1 MRSPDL
7 RIIGRD
13 LGLICALV
21 GVMSLATLAVA
32 AAWGE
37 HEMFFPF
44 AAAGGLALVLAA
56 SLYFPLRG
64 GKEAHLKHGLIIA
77 ALGWLLVAML
87 GAVPFLLSAQGTH
100 AGAASVFADYGNAVF
115 EAMSGFT
122 TTGLSV
128 VSHPENL
135 PHALQW
141 WRSFMQWV
149 GGIGIIV
156 MVLGFVPTPI
166 RPGRGLFFAERDS
179 KIHPTIAATI
189 RTMWWIYL
197 LYTFVGVVVLWGVGM
212 GMWDAINHSMAALST
227 GGFSTVSASLGHYPG
242 WGVQVATVVLM
253 LLGAMSFATHYDLLQ
268 GKKLNLRSN
277 FYQAR
282 WLLFFCGGS
291 AVLLMLQT
299 VLSGGS
305 PSLASSAFQAISAA
319 TTTGFATESLAT
331 WSEASKLILIVTMF
345 VGGAT
350 GSTAGGIKVMRAVVL
365 IRGMGWWLSKT
376 ISSPKKVLGFRIG
389 SEKLTSEEAD
399 ARVQGAA
406 VIFFA
411 WLVCTLGGTLILMH
425 FVPNTY
431 TLADSL
437 FEVVSAQSTVGL
449 SVGIT
454 HAEMSVVAKIVLIL
468 NMWMG
473 RLEVLP
479 VLVMFRAIFRGLD

>member
-1 MRSPDL
+1 MRSADL
-7 RIIGRD
+7 RIIARD

-21 GVMSLATLAVA
+21 GVMSLATLTVA

-37 HEMFFPF
+37 HQMFVPF
-44 AAAGGLALVLAA
+44 AGTGGLALALAA
-56 SLYFPLRG
+56 ALYLPLRG

-77 ALGWLLVAML
+77 AMGWLLVAML
-87 GAVPFLLSAQGTH
+87 GAVPFLLAAGGPDSGSAG
-100 AGAASVFADYGNAVF
+100 VFSSYGNAVF

-128 VSHPENL
+128 VAHPENL
-135 PHALQW
+135 PHTLQW
-141 WRSFMQWV
+141 WRSFTQWI
-149 GGIGIIV
+149 GGIGVIV
-156 MVLGFVPTPI
+156 MVLGFIPTPI

-179 KIHPTIAATI
+179 KIHPSIAATI

-197 LYTFVGVVVLWGVGM
+197 LYTFIGIVLLWGIGM
-212 GMWDAINHSMAALST
+212 GMWDAINHSMTALST
-227 GGFSTVSASLGHYPG
+227 GGFSTMSESMGHYPG
-242 WGVQVATVVLM
+242 WSVRLVTVLLM

-268 GKKLNLRSN
+268 GKRLGFRAN

-282 WLLFFCGGS
+282 WLFLFCGG
-291 AVLLMLQT
+291 AALVLLLQS
-299 VLSGGS
+299 VLSGVS
-305 PSLASSAFQAISAA
+305 PSRAAAAYQAVSAA
-319 TTTGFATESLAT
+319 TTTGFQTEPLTS
-331 WSEASKLILIVTMF
+331 WSEASKLILIVAMF
-345 VGGAT
+345 IGGAT

-365 IRGMGWWLSKT
+365 LRGMGWWLSKT
-376 ISSPKKVLGFRIG
+376 ISSPRKVLGFRIG
-389 SEKLTSEEAD
+389 SEKLSPEEAD
-399 ARVQGAA
+399 SRVQGAA

-425 FVPNTY
+425 FIPDTY

-454 HAEMSVVAKIVLIL
+454 HAEMSLVAKIVLIL

-479 VLVMFRAIFRGLD
+479 VLVTFRAIFRGLD

>member
-1 MRSPDL
+1 MRTADL
-7 RIIGRD
+7 RIIARD

-21 GVMSLATLAVA
+21 GVMLLATLAVA
-32 AAWGE
+32 LAWGE
-37 HEMFFPF
+37 QQMLFPF
-44 AAAGGLALVLAA
+44 GVASGVALVLAA
-56 SLYFPLRG
+56 TLYLPFRSG
-64 GKEAHLKHGLIIA
+64 AEAHLKHGLIIA

-87 GAVPFLLSAQGTH
+87 GGIPFLLAAGSSDP
-100 AGAASVFADYGNAVF
+100 GAASVFSHYGNAVF

-128 VSHPENL
+128 VTHPENL
-135 PHALQW
+135 PRTLQW
-141 WRSFMQWV
+141 WRSFTQWI
-149 GGIGIIV
+149 GGIGVIV
-156 MVLGFVPTPI
+156 MVLGFIPTPI
-166 RPGRGLFFAERDS
+166 RAGRGLFFAERDS
-179 KIHPTIAATI
+179 KIHPSITATI

-197 LYTFVGVVVLWGVGM
+197 LYTFMGIVLLWGIGM
-212 GMWDAINHSMAALST
+212 GMWDAINHSMTALST
-227 GGFSTVSASLGHYPG
+227 GGFSTMSESMGHYPA
-242 WGVQVATVVLM
+242 WGVRLVTVLLM

-268 GKKLNLRSN
+268 GKRPDLRSN

-282 WLLFFCGGS
+282 WLCLFCGG
-291 AVLLMLQT
+291 AVLVLLLQSM
-299 VLSGGS
+299 LSGAS
-305 PSLASSAFQAISAA
+305 PSLAAAAYQAVSAA
-319 TTTGFATESLAT
+319 TTTGFQTEPLTS
-331 WSEASKLILIVTMF
+331 WSEASKLILIVAMF
-345 VGGAT
+345 IGGAT

-365 IRGMGWWLSKT
+365 FRGMGWWLRKT
-376 ISSPKKVLGFRIG
+376 ISSPRKVLGFRVG
-389 SEKLTSEEAD
+389 SEKLSPEEAD
-399 ARVQGAA
+399 SRVQGAA

-454 HAEMSVVAKIVLIL
+454 HAEMSLVAKIVLIL